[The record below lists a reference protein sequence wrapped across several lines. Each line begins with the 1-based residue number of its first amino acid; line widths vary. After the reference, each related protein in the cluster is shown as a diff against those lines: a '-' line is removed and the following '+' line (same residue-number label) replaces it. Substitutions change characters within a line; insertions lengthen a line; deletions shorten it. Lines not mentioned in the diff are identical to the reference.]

1 MANNEDMKKG
11 LTKYED
17 DDEEDMEYSTQSEY
31 IKSETTNMFA
41 FEIR

>member
-17 DDEEDMEYSTQSEY
+17 DDEDDLEYSTQAE
-31 IKSETTNMFA
+31 
-41 FEIR
+41 